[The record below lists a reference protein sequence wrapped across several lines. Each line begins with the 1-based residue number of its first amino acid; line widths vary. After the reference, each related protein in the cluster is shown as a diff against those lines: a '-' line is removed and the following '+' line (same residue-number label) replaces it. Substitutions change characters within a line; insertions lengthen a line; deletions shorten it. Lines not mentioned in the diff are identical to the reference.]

1 MHMTAATSAV
11 LLAGVALT
19 VVGTLRQVRPN
30 GQPAPGTNTDQH
42 SVTTSTTDALR

>member
-1 MHMTAATSAV
+1 MTAATSAV

-30 GQPAPGTNTDQH
+30 GQPAPGASSDQH
-42 SVTTSTTDALR
+42 SVTTSKADAIR